1 MASSKTSEKK
11 IEIPGYTVLKR
22 LGRGGMAEVYLAVQE
37 SIGRKVAI
45 KIMLPAL
52 LTDESFSER
61 FLREA
66 KISAKLAHPNIVSIF
81 DVGVVD
87 NLHYITMGY
96 LPGGDLK
103 DRIKKGMP
111 LGEAVRTMKEIATA
125 LDFAHK
131 AGFVHRDIK
140 PENILFSQTGHAVLS
155 DFGIA
160 RASEG
165 VTSLTVTGSIV
176 GTPHYMSPEQAQG
189 KKVDGRSDLYSLGI
203 VFYQM
208 LSGRVPFEGDSAMS
222 IGIKHIRDPIPDLPP
237 QFAKYQ
243 TFLNK
248 LLAKEPADRWQTGAD
263 VARTLEVLDA
273 DGDLQGSDTMASTMV
288 SADAVQATQITG
300 ATGSQAPA
308 AKRTGLVIGVVA
320 GALLAIGGYVAQQQG
335 LFNSKPPVAENSPA
349 LEGKVQRLLAEAN
362 QALAAGNYFEPRNES
377 AYQKYQAVLAID
389 GGNQAAKDGLRSI
402 SNHYI
407 KEARAAVDAS
417 NFPDATRRLKL
428 ATEADASNPEVAIA
442 SAELKAGEAAFK
454 RAKASVP
461 KSAPTVKVK
470 AAPAPSKLDGYLA
483 EASGYLSPSQMSE
496 ARLERATQLYRS
508 AYQLAPRDPQVR
520 QLSEQIAT
528 GYQLLADDKRTQKSW
543 DAARQLAN
551 KGLVVAPGH
560 SGLKQLIAKIDS
572 DKAAESQPS
581 SGRRAFGGF

>member
-1 MASSKTSEKK
+1 MASKNTSDEK
-11 IEIPGYTVLKR
+11 INIPGYTVLKR

-87 NLHYITMGY
+87 NLHYITMGF

-111 LGEAVRTMKEIATA
+111 LNEAVRTMKEIATA

-140 PENILFSQTGHAVLS
+140 PENILFSQTGNAVLS

-248 LLAKEPADRWQTGAD
+248 LLAKEPDDRWQTGAD

-273 DGDLQGSDTMASTMV
+273 DGDLQGSDTIASTMI
-288 SADAVQATQITG
+288 SADAIQATQVTG
-300 ATGSQAPA
+300 ATGSQGPVR
-308 AKRTGLVIGVVA
+308 KRRGVIAGVLVVA
-320 GALLAIGGYVAQQQG
+320 GLAIGGYLAQQQG
-335 LFNSKPPVAENSPA
+335 VFSARTPVASQDSA
-349 LEGKVQRLLAEAN
+349 LDGKLKQLLAEAN
-362 QALAAGNYFEPRNES
+362 AALAAGKYFEPRNQS
-377 AYQKYQAVLAID
+377 AYQKFQSALAID
-389 GGNQAAKDGLRSI
+389 GNSQAARDGLRSI

-407 KEARAAVDAS
+407 KETRAAVDAA
-417 NFPDATRRLKL
+417 NFLSAARQLEL
-428 ATEADASNPEVAIA
+428 ASEADANNPEVAIA
-442 SAELKAGEAAFK
+442 RAELKAGEAAYK
-454 RAKASVP
+454 RAKG
-461 KSAPTVKVK
+461 SAPKPASTSRAK

-483 EASGYLSPSQMSE
+483 EAAGYLSPSQMSE

-508 AYQLAPRDPQVR
+508 AYQLEPRDPQVK
-520 QLSEQIAT
+520 QLSERIAT
-528 GYQLLADDKRTQKSW
+528 GYQLLADDKRTQKNW

-551 KGLVVAPGH
+551 KGLVVVPGH

-572 DKAAESQPS
+572 DKAAENQPS